1 MSEEYEDNDSGAS
14 PEPDLRGVLES
25 SFDAVDAPKPADT
38 QPLSTEAAPAGTM
51 SDTKP
56 VSPPSEADTTKASI
70 DTSPNKDTPPVD
82 QAEQQK
88 LAKPPQSWRGDAKQV
103 WNDIPVAARQEIQ
116 RRELDQQ
123 AALRENANIR
133 SNLQSVNQA
142 VGPHMDWLQSE
153 REDPIDLISRM
164 FNMERVTRFGTAE
177 QKADLAAEYL
187 IAYGIDLQQLD
198 TILSKRLNAPQ
209 QPKQPDINYLV
220 QQQVEREMAPY
231 REQQYKQQQSTDAEI
246 QNELAAFADTH
257 PYFEDVR
264 MEMSDLIELASR
276 RNQVLSLEE
285 AYKRATTFHPS
296 VHNKLNDMEKLKAA
310 ASSVSGTTRG
320 TVHPTDPSD
329 LRALLANQMGGE

>member
-1 MSEEYEDNDSGAS
+1 MSDEYENDASGDS

-25 SFDAVDAPKPADT
+25 SFEAVDAAKPADT

-70 DTSPNKDTPPVD
+70 DTSPTKETPPVD
-82 QAEQQK
+82 QVEQQK

-123 AALRENANIR
+123 AALRENATIR
-133 SNLQSVNQA
+133 SNLQSVNQ
-142 VGPHMDWLQSE
+142 VVNPHMDWLQAE
-153 REDPIDLISRM
+153 KENPIELIGRM
-164 FNMERVTRFGTAE
+164 FNMERVTRFGTPE

-187 IAYGIDLQQLD
+187 IAYDIDLQQLD
-198 TILSKRLNAPQ
+198 TILAKRLNTPQ
-209 QPKQPDINYLV
+209 QQKQPDINYLV

-231 REQQYKQQQSTDAEI
+231 REQQYKQQQNTDAEI

-276 RNQVLSLEE
+276 RNQVLSLED
-285 AYKRATTFHPS
+285 AYKRATMFSPDLQS
-296 VHNKLNDMEKLKAA
+296 KAESYNKLKTA

-329 LRALLANQMGGE
+329 LRALLANQLGAE